1 MMGLGTIINTGA
13 ILIGGLL
20 GILLENAI
28 PEKIQNTLIK
38 AMGICVLFLGISGAL
53 QEMLT
58 VEGEKLTSSGGMMV
72 IISFI
77 LGSLVGEII
86 DIEQRIEQFGAWLK
100 RKTKN
105 GSDAK
110 FIEGFVTTSLIVSI
124 GAMAV
129 VGAIQDGLWGDYSL
143 LAAKAILDFII
154 VMIMAASIGKGC
166 VFAAIPVALFQGG
179 ITILAGFIQ
188 PIMTDQAMSNLS
200 LTASILIFCV
210 GVNLVWGNRI
220 KVANMLPS
228 ILFAIVLAFLP
239 AFL

>member
-1 MMGLGTIINTGA
+1 MGLGTIINTGA

-188 PIMTDQAMSNLS
+188 PIMTDQAMPNLS

>member
-188 PIMTDQAMSNLS
+188 PIMTDQAMPNLS

>member
-1 MMGLGTIINTGA
+1 MGLGTIINTGA